1 MFSDFVVVWFFLSDF
16 FIVIFFNKHYKWI
29 MSKPTSYKVN
39 HITKFDLKK
48 RQRCILTGFNEEKS
62 YKPMMDRKYV
72 LKYAF

>member
-1 MFSDFVVVWFFLSDF
+1 
-16 FIVIFFNKHYKWI
+16 